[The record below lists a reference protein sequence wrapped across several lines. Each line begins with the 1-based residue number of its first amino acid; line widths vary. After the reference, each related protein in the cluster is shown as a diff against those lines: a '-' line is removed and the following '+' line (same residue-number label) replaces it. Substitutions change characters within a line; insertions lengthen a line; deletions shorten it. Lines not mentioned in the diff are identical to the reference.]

1 MSGNDTLQF
10 LANGVDMEALPHA
23 APGCPRING
32 RIKERP
38 EDFVVEEV
46 PAYPFAG
53 SGDHLLLY
61 IEKRDVAG
69 GDMLRLVGKA
79 LGVRDT
85 DIGTAGT
92 KDRRAVT
99 RQWISVPAQAA
110 AAVEAGRLNGPEAG
124 GPTGISL
131 LEMTRHTNK
140 LKAGHLKGNRFRIL
154 VRDANP
160 DAIPELTMAAEIISR
175 NGFPNIFGSQRF
187 GRNSDNLATGMALLG
202 MGPDGGRRPRLGNF
216 ERRMSISAIQS
227 ALFNIWVKARYED
240 GLTRKVLEGDVMAKT
255 ATGGMFVCTD
265 SQTDQA
271 RFDTGE
277 IGITGPMFG
286 SKMMA
291 AAAAAGLREEA
302 ILTAAGMDAHS
313 FDAAGKLAEGTRRDL
328 VVIPEDLSVQGTGE
342 GILFSFFLPKGCY
355 ASVLM
360 REFVEDVRGI
370 G

>member
-154 VRDANP
+154 VRDA
-160 DAIPELTMAAEIISR
+160 R
-175 NGFPNIFGSQRF
+175 NGRTADEGSRRS
-187 GRNSDNLATGMALLG
+187 GRVRQ
-202 MGPDGGRRPRLGNF
+202 DGRGLRHLRAQPEAGRQAGKGRRQEEF
-216 ERRMSISAIQS
+216 RRQEAWKEVTDRRRFPS
-227 ALFNIWVKARYED
+227 FPH
-240 GLTRKVLEGDVMAKT
+240 GLTR
-255 ATGGMFVCTD
+255 C
-265 SQTDQA
+265 QTRSLQ
-271 RFDTGE
+271 RCFCSTSTE
-277 IGITGPMFG
+277 
-286 SKMMA
+286 
-291 AAAAAGLREEA
+291 R
-302 ILTAAGMDAHS
+302 
-313 FDAAGKLAEGTRRDL
+313 
-328 VVIPEDLSVQGTGE
+328 
-342 GILFSFFLPKGCY
+342 C
-355 ASVLM
+355 
-360 REFVEDVRGI
+360 
-370 G
+370 